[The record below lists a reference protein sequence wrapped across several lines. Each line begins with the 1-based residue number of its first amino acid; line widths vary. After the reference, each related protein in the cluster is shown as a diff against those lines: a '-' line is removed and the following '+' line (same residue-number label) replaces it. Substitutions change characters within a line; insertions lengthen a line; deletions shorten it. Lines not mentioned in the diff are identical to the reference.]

1 MHLGVNGPVAGPQVA
16 GTGQFETVRYENLLT
31 GTLLER
37 LSLRAEAAG
46 DRITISEM
54 SATDGAR
61 GTISASG
68 YALADGSQVD
78 VQARVRDAVLVRR
91 DDVTAELDADLA
103 FRSPPER
110 EIGKPSGRGSGC
122 QCG

>member
-1 MHLGVNGPVAGPQVA
+1 MTLARRTRSGRANIGMGVAGTVSLPQVA
-16 GTGQFETVRYENLLT
+16 GTVQFGDGRYEYLLT

-91 DDVTAELDADLA
+91 ADVPAE
-103 FRSPPER
+103 
-110 EIGKPSGRGSGC
+110 
-122 QCG
+122 